1 MVLQKLCINADI
13 IFNNKSSL
21 LTHSLS
27 TKMYYHYCF
36 YYYSMETLHSQKG
49 PHYAK
54 HAAVQ
59 NPKTLVCNLLRF
71 FNYKINIKA
80 SQSY

>member
-1 MVLQKLCINADI
+1 
-13 IFNNKSSL
+13 
-21 LTHSLS
+21 
-27 TKMYYHYCF
+27 MYYHYF

-54 HAAVQ
+54 HAAMQ
-59 NPKTLVCNLLRF
+59 NSKTLVCNLLRF